1 VKRVQLPAKEGNCA
15 AVDASALPAITRA
28 YLEQA
33 YPNYVFEKAFRVQW
47 NGTVQ
52 GYVVVIDANNTKYAI
67 AFDASGNFLKVK
79 TIS

>member
-1 VKRVQLPAKEGNCA
+1 M
-15 AVDASALPAITRA
+15 DASALLALVLA
-28 YLEQA
+28 YLEEA

-47 NGTVQ
+47 KGAVQ
-52 GYVVVIDANNTKYAI
+52 EYVVVIDANNTKYAL